1 MEKGMNQKE
10 RSKILIIDNEDLNV
24 ELLES
29 ILISEYDMIRSYS
42 GIEGLQKAIDDEP
55 DLILLDNMI
64 ADIAAHEICRTL
76 KNNERTKLIP
86 IVIITTPDEKDEKI
100 KSLEE
105 GADDFVNKPVS
116 YLEISTRVKALLKIK
131 RLQDRVVKERNQA
144 YQYLDV
150 IGSII
155 IILDKDVSVA
165 FANMKACNVLGW
177 KKKDL
182 IGKSW
187 TDFFPED
194 TKEIQEKELFQILEG
209 KMELPEFHELPLLT
223 RNSDGTTEKRLILW
237 HDVVLKDEEGKIIG
251 MIRSGEDNTE
261 RTNMEEELTKANE
274 KLRLSHKMK
283 DEFLANINHE
293 LRTPLISIKG
303 FSELIYNE
311 RLGELNEHQKKTM
324 KTVVHNSER
333 LRHLIE
339 SLFYVS
345 DMQNET
351 IKYTFSLMDLKE
363 MLENVTTD
371 MLSNVE
377 HKGIEFKKEIAD
389 TLPIVK
395 GNSKYIE
402 SVLMHLLDNAIK
414 FTPAGG
420 MVSLSAS
427 EDNGIVHIIVRD
439 TGPGIP
445 NEILS
450 QFCTDIPENASES
463 NICCT
468 NRDYGLIIC
477 KKIINAHKGDMG
489 IDSEKGHGTEIHV
502 RLPVFENEK
511 TISE

>member
-1 MEKGMNQKE
+1 
-10 RSKILIIDNEDLNV
+10 
-24 ELLES
+24 
-29 ILISEYDMIRSYS
+29 
-42 GIEGLQKAIDDEP
+42 
-55 DLILLDNMI
+55 
-64 ADIAAHEICRTL
+64 
-76 KNNERTKLIP
+76 
-86 IVIITTPDEKDEKI
+86 
-100 KSLEE
+100 
-105 GADDFVNKPVS
+105 
-116 YLEISTRVKALLKIK
+116 
-131 RLQDRVVKERNQA
+131 
-144 YQYLDV
+144 
-150 IGSII
+150 
-155 IILDKDVSVA
+155 
-165 FANMKACNVLGW
+165 
-177 KKKDL
+177 
-182 IGKSW
+182 
-187 TDFFPED
+187 
-194 TKEIQEKELFQILEG
+194 
-209 KMELPEFHELPLLT
+209 
-223 RNSDGTTEKRLILW
+223 
-237 HDVVLKDEEGKIIG
+237 
-251 MIRSGEDNTE
+251 
-261 RTNMEEELTKANE
+261 MEEELTKANE

-303 FSELIYNE
+303 FSELLYNE

-324 KTVVHNSER
+324 KTVVRNSER

-351 IKYTFSLMDLKE
+351 IRYTFSLMDLKE
-363 MLENVTTD
+363 MLENITTD
-371 MLSNVE
+371 MLSNIE

-445 NEILS
+445 NEIVS
-450 QFCTDIPENASES
+450 QFCTDIPEDASES
-463 NICCT
+463 SICCT
-468 NRDYGLIIC
+468 NRDYGLTIC
-477 KKIINAHKGDMG
+477 KKIITAHKGDIG
-489 IDSEKGHGTEIHV
+489 INTEKGHGTEVHV

>member
-1 MEKGMNQKE
+1 MNQKE
-10 RSKILIIDNEDLNV
+10 RSKILIIDNEDSSV

-29 ILISEYDMIRSYS
+29 ILISEYDIIRSSS
-42 GIEGLQKAIDDEP
+42 GTEGLQTAIDEEP

-76 KNNERTKLIP
+76 KSNEKTKLIP
-86 IVIITTPDEKDEKI
+86 IVIITTPDEKDQKI

-116 YLEISTRVKALLKIK
+116 YLETSTRVKALLKIK
-131 RLQDRVVKERNQA
+131 HLQDKVVEERNQA
-144 YQYLDV
+144 CQYLDV

-155 IILDKDVSVA
+155 IILDKEASIA
-165 FANMKACNVLGW
+165 FANKKACNVLGW
-177 KKKDL
+177 KKEDL
-182 IGKSW
+182 MGKSL

-194 TKEIQEKELFQILEG
+194 TKEIQEKELSQILEG
-209 KMELPEFHELPLLT
+209 KKELPEFHELPLLT

-237 HDVVLKDEEGKIIG
+237 HDVVLKDEDGKIIG
-251 MIRSGEDNTE
+251 IIRSGEDNTE

-274 KLRLSHKMK
+274 KLRLTHKMK

-363 MLENVTTD
+363 ILETITEN
-371 MLSNVE
+371 MLSNIE
-377 HKGIEFKKEIAD
+377 HKGLEFKKEIAD
-389 TLPIVK
+389 KLPIVK
-395 GNSKYIE
+395 GNRKYIE

-414 FTPAGG
+414 FTPVGG
-420 MVSLSAS
+420 KVSLSAS
-427 EDNGIVHIIVRD
+427 EENGFVHIIIRD
-439 TGPGIP
+439 AGPGIP
-445 NEILS
+445 NDILS
-450 QFCTDIPENASES
+450 QFCTNIPDGSES
-463 NICCT
+463 EICCT

-477 KKIINAHKGDMG
+477 KKIINAHKGDID
-489 IDSEKGHGTEIHV
+489 IDSGNGNGTEVHV
-502 RLPVFENEK
+502 QLPVFERGK
-511 TISE
+511 SILK